1 MRPAEVEPVAIKPV
15 YAIVD
20 SALSLQQSGA
30 NAELIMVTV
39 PGKATKDTDRLRR
52 AWSGLV
58 VEVFRLNGDLIEG
71 GDALVDDLGLTSARW
86 QVLGAVALSPV
97 PLPVA
102 HIARNMGLARQ
113 SVQRVVDDMRADGL
127 VQLEPNPHHRRAPLV
142 AMTSRGAAAYE
153 QAMARKD
160 LWADVLTEG
169 LSPEAIEAAG
179 TLLRTLQQR
188 IGHSHGHIATIAA
201 IRKESQE

>member
-1 MRPAEVEPVAIKPV
+1 MGTVARKG
-15 YAIVD
+15 
-20 SALSLQQSGA
+20 L
-30 NAELIMVTV
+30 
-39 PGKATKDTDRLRR
+39 KDTDRLRR

-71 GDALVDDLGLTSARW
+71 GDALVQDLGLTSARW

-113 SVQRVVDDMRADGL
+113 SVQRIVDDMRDDGL
-127 VQLEPNPHHRRAPLV
+127 VRTEPNPHHRRAPLV
-142 AMTSRGAAAYE
+142 AMTPRGEAAYE

-160 LWADVLTEG
+160 LWADVLAEG
-169 LSPEAIEAAG
+169 MSPEAIESAA

-188 IGHSHGHIATIAA
+188 IGASHGQITSITAA
-201 IRKESQE
+201 RKETQE

>member
-1 MRPAEVEPVAIKPV
+1 MGTAPREA
-15 YAIVD
+15 
-20 SALSLQQSGA
+20 
-30 NAELIMVTV
+30 VT
-39 PGKATKDTDRLRR
+39 DTHHLRR

-58 VEVFRLNGDLIEG
+58 VEMFRLNGDLIEG
-71 GDALVDDLGLTSARW
+71 GDALVQDLGLTSARW

-113 SVQRVVDDMRADGL
+113 SVQRVVDDMRDDGL
-127 VQLEPNPHHRRAPLV
+127 VRTEPNPHHRRAPLV
-142 AMTSRGAAAYE
+142 AMTPRGEAAYE

-160 LWADVLTEG
+160 IWADVLTEG
-169 LSPEAIEAAG
+169 MSAEAIEAAS

-188 IGHSHGHIATIAA
+188 IGASHGHLASIATST
-201 IRKESQE
+201 RKETQE

>member
-1 MRPAEVEPVAIKPV
+1 MSPAPRTPSE
-15 YAIVD
+15 
-20 SALSLQQSGA
+20 
-30 NAELIMVTV
+30 
-39 PGKATKDTDRLRR
+39 DRLRTRR

-58 VEVFRLNGDLIEG
+58 VEVFRLNGDLIDG
-71 GDALVDDLGLTSARW
+71 GDALVRDLGLTSARW
-86 QVLGAVALSPV
+86 QVLGAITLSPV

-113 SVQRVVDDMRADGL
+113 SVQRVVDEMRDEGL
-127 VQLEPNPHHRRAPLV
+127 VRLEPNPHHRRAPLV
-142 AMTSRGAAAYE
+142 AMTPRGEAAYG

-188 IGHSHGHIATIAA
+188 IGASQGHIATIAA
-201 IRKESQE
+201 ATRKETQE

>member
-1 MRPAEVEPVAIKPV
+1 M
-15 YAIVD
+15 
-20 SALSLQQSGA
+20 G
-30 NAELIMVTV
+30 TV
-39 PGKATKDTDRLRR
+39 PRKASEDTDRLRR

-71 GDALVDDLGLTSARW
+71 GDALVRDLGLTSARW
-86 QVLGAVALSPV
+86 QVLGAIALSPV

-113 SVQRVVDDMRADGL
+113 SVQRVVDDMRSDGL

-142 AMTSRGAAAYE
+142 AMTPRGESAYG
-153 QAMARKD
+153 QAMMRKD

-169 LSPEAIEAAG
+169 MSAEAIEVAG

-188 IGHSHGHIATIAA
+188 IGASHGHIASIAA
-201 IRKESQE
+201 TRKETQE

>member
-1 MRPAEVEPVAIKPV
+1 MGTVARKG
-15 YAIVD
+15 
-20 SALSLQQSGA
+20 L
-30 NAELIMVTV
+30 
-39 PGKATKDTDRLRR
+39 KDTDRLRR

-58 VEVFRLNGDLIEG
+58 VDVFRLNGDLIEG
-71 GDALVDDLGLTSARW
+71 GDALVQDLGLTSARW

-113 SVQRVVDDMRADGL
+113 SVQRIVDDMRDDGL
-127 VQLEPNPHHRRAPLV
+127 VRTEPNPHHRRAPLV
-142 AMTSRGAAAYE
+142 AMTPRGEAAYD

-169 LSPEAIEAAG
+169 LSSEDIEAAC
-179 TLLRTLQQR
+179 TVLRTLQQR
-188 IGHSHGHIATIAA
+188 IGASHGHIASIAA
-201 IRKESQE
+201 ATRKERQE

>member
-1 MRPAEVEPVAIKPV
+1 M
-15 YAIVD
+15 
-20 SALSLQQSGA
+20 G
-30 NAELIMVTV
+30 TV
-39 PGKATKDTDRLRR
+39 PRKASKDIDRLRR

-71 GDALVDDLGLTSARW
+71 GDALVQDLGLTSARW

-113 SVQRVVDDMRADGL
+113 SVQRVVDDMRDDGL
-127 VQLEPNPHHRRAPLV
+127 VRTEPNPHHRRAPLV
-142 AMTSRGAAAYE
+142 AMTERGATAYE

-169 LSPEAIEAAG
+169 MSAESIEAAG
-179 TLLRTLQQR
+179 TLLHRLQQR
-188 IGHSHGHIATIAA
+188 IGDTHGRIASIAVT
-201 IRKESQE
+201 RKETQE

>member
-1 MRPAEVEPVAIKPV
+1 MGRTSRTAPEE
-15 YAIVD
+15 
-20 SALSLQQSGA
+20 
-30 NAELIMVTV
+30 
-39 PGKATKDTDRLRR
+39 RLRTRR

-58 VEVFRLNGDLIEG
+58 IEVFRLNGDLIDG
-71 GDALVDDLGLTSARW
+71 GDALVRDLGLTSARW

-127 VQLEPNPHHRRAPLV
+127 VRLDPNPHHSRAPLV
-142 AMTSRGAAAYE
+142 AMTPRGEAAYE

-169 LSPEAIEAAG
+169 MSPEAIEAASE
-179 TLLRTLQQR
+179 LLRALQER
-188 IGHSHGHIATIAA
+188 IAASHGHIASIATST
-201 IRKESQE
+201 RKEIQE